1 VTENQNPYDTL
12 FRAAFGDTKTA
23 KELTLLLL
31 PSAPAR
37 RLAGARVTVEPDSLV
52 DQEGRTHRT
61 DLLLEFRRS
70 PMAGPAYVYVL
81 YEHKSSP
88 DRWVTLQLLRYLV
101 ALWTR
106 LAGEPTRHDN
116 GLLPEILPVVLY
128 HGDRLWSAPLRF
140 TELITGGERSPYI
153 PRFKP
158 LFINLTEIPDSS
170 ITGSLRAVLGLLALK
185 YARLQMAQHVVDL
198 LTDLLH
204 RGEADPAVRQLV
216 RIVEQVYVAVKSE
229 AEVRRLV
236 AAATRKGYHEVEVG
250 YMTYGQQLLKQ
261 GREEGREEG
270 LEQGALRRS
279 RDVLARQLSRK
290 FGLTDAERE
299 RIMACEVQNALDAA
313 LDEIVDADSK
323 ATVLSK
329 LP

>member
-1 VTENQNPYDTL
+1 MTENQNPYDTL
-12 FRAAFGDTKTA
+12 FRAAFGDPETA

-31 PSAPAR
+31 PSVPAR
-37 RLAGARVTVEPDSLV
+37 RLAGTQVTVEPESLV
-52 DQEGRTHRT
+52 DQEGRIHRT

-70 PMAGPAYVYVL
+70 PTARSAYVYVL
-81 YEHKSSP
+81 YEHKSYP

-116 GLLPEILPVVLY
+116 GLLPEIP
-128 HGDRLWSAPLRF
+128 DR
-140 TELITGGERSPYI
+140 
-153 PRFKP
+153 
-158 LFINLTEIPDSS
+158 S

-229 AEVRRLV
+229 ADVQRLV

-261 GREEGREEG
+261 GREEGREVG

-299 RIMACEVQNALDAA
+299 RIMACEDQNALDAA